1 MDLLLFFSPFEIR
14 KSMLIVKSEVEI
26 MSAGNLH
33 LAPRDV
39 MWLELA
45 VVLAED
51 DKHTTGDVAARAEC

>member
-1 MDLLLFFSPFEIR
+1 
-14 KSMLIVKSEVEI
+14 MLIVKSEVEI